1 MLTIETEAQMTEA
14 AAKEI
19 VNVTTQIKTLLKNPE
34 KKLTDY
40 YKFCPGSMIFC
51 AVMAIF
57 CVFYIL
63 KFGGDALIYVC
74 LGVMLITFVLSLV
87 MYRSVNKYKKFLTDK
102 SGKVTVTF
110 DEDGIDYDN
119 HLDRKLKLS
128 WGGTAFIR
136 MFKECLYVTPKDIT
150 SVMICLKKDY
160 AESVLRFVD
169 ENNID
174 IKIIK

>member
-19 VNVTTQIKTLLKNPE
+19 VNVTTQIKTLLKTPE

-40 YKFCPGSMIFC
+40 FKFCPCSMIFC
-51 AVMAIF
+51 AVMTVF

-63 KFGGDALIYVC
+63 KFGGDPLIYVC
-74 LGVMLITFVLSLV
+74 LGVMLLTFVLALV
-87 MYRSVNKYKKFLTDK
+87 MYRSVNRYKKLLIDK

-110 DEDGIDYDN
+110 DEEGIDYDN
-119 HLDRKLKLS
+119 HADRKLKLS

-136 MFKECLYVTPKDIT
+136 VLKECIYVTPKDIT

-160 AESVLRFVD
+160 AESVLRFVN

-174 IKIIK
+174 VRIIK